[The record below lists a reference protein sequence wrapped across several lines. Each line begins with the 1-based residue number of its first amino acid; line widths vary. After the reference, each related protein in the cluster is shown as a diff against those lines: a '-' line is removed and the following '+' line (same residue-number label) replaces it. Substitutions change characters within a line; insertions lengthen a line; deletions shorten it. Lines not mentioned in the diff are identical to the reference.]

1 MNRWPAA
8 AAAEGAAQSS
18 VNSAKRAFKLDDAT
32 KWARVRIHQLS
43 TCTPAESMYGI
54 IWYNN
59 MSRGG
64 PPGVLMRL
72 TRRHRAHG
80 YYTCHR
86 LGIWITQDAS
96 FLN

>member
-1 MNRWPAA
+1 MTQ
-8 AAAEGAAQSS
+8 QSGQES
-18 VNSAKRAFKLDDAT
+18 ECTSYV
-32 KWARVRIHQLS
+32 Q
-43 TCTPAESMYGI
+43 TPAVESMDGI